1 MIASPLRLI
10 RRFHSN
16 IHLPSV
22 NMSTP
27 AWYELLPAPRSQ
39 PPPITQEALAELI
52 RTKEAGKDYVVVD
65 VRRTDFE
72 HGYVKGAINLPA
84 HSFNQTLPGLVP
96 ILSNIPLVVFY
107 CNRSTGR
114 GPRCAGWYAD
124 ALPSDAKSQ
133 SLVLEGG
140 IKGWMDKWGNDE
152 SLCVSLPSDAQVA
165 EPQSKGASC
174 GV

>member
-1 MIASPLRLI
+1 
-10 RRFHSN
+10 
-16 IHLPSV
+16 
-22 NMSTP
+22 MSAP
-27 AWYELLPAPRSQ
+27 AWYEALPAPRSQ
-39 PPPITQEALAELI
+39 PPHITPDALAELI
-52 RTKEAGKDYVVVD
+52 RTKEARKDYIVVD

-84 HSFNQTLPGLVP
+84 QSFNQALPGLVP

-124 ALPSDAKSQ
+124 ALPSGTKSQ

-140 IKGWMDKWGNDE
+140 IKGWLSKWGEDE
-152 SLCVSLPSDAQVA
+152 SLSVSLPPSTQTDESQLA
-165 EPQSKGASC
+165 GASC
-174 GV
+174 GA